1 MQVLPKDFYKV
12 MCSFTVILRNAFFVI
27 LRSAATKDLIKILR
41 VSSPDSVR
49 AERVPLARS
58 AAQNDIIFLYQ
69 GCQYS
74 HCRSVIGKCI
84 SVSCAKLSYRIGR
97 THLKVENILLVK

>member
-12 MCSFTVILRNAFFVI
+12 MCSFTVILRSAFFVILRSSHLVILRSSHLVILRSAHLVI

-49 AERVPLARS
+49 AERVPLALS
-58 AAQNDIIFLYQ
+58 AAQNDIWGAQNDI
-69 GCQYS
+69 
-74 HCRSVIGKCI
+74 
-84 SVSCAKLSYRIGR
+84 
-97 THLKVENILLVK
+97 

>member
-1 MQVLPKDFYKV
+1 MQVLPKDFHKV
-12 MCSFTVILRNAFFVI
+12 MCSFTVILRSAFFVILKSAHLVI

-58 AAQNDIIFLYQ
+58 AAQNDIWGAQNDI
-69 GCQYS
+69 
-74 HCRSVIGKCI
+74 
-84 SVSCAKLSYRIGR
+84 
-97 THLKVENILLVK
+97 

>member
-12 MCSFTVILRNAFFVI
+12 MCSFTVILRSAFFVILRSASFVILRSTFFVILRSTFFVI

-58 AAQNDIIFLYQ
+58 AAQNDIWGAQNDIWAAQ
-69 GCQYS
+69 NDIWGAQND
-74 HCRSVIGKCI
+74 I
-84 SVSCAKLSYRIGR
+84 
-97 THLKVENILLVK
+97 